1 MNFKQ
6 QAIILLLAIHSLTTW
21 GSFKYAYYAIEQNIG
36 ATETVMVLGAL
47 WAPTTTLLGY
57 AFKILSGR
65 TE

>member
-21 GSFKYAYYAIEQNIG
+21 GSFKYAYYAIEQNVE

-47 WAPTTTLLGY
+47 WAPTTALLGY